1 MAPTIVIGGSPDE
14 RETCVADGWKHVYL
28 DYGNHLVVRK
38 QFYYAVKEMFGEINN
53 CDLTFSW
60 DEILDKSEFAV
71 KVDEIERLYKI
82 YPA

>member
-1 MAPTIVIGGSPDE
+1 MGIAAIALIIGFGILLA
-14 RETCVADGWKHVYL
+14 REYEEG
-28 DYGNHLVVRK
+28 VRK
-38 QFYYAVKEMFGEINN
+38 QFYYAVKEMFGEISN